1 MISRFFFLF
10 FFFPAIASAQGI
22 AFEHITWVEALE
34 KAQKTK
40 KMIFLDAFTTWC
52 GPCKMLNAQTF
63 PDSAVGAFFNKHFIN
78 LKIDMEKGE
87 GIQLARQYGVD
98 VYPTLLFFQPD
109 GIVAHRSAGF
119 QNVAGI
125 LNLGAIAVNP
135 DRNLRGL
142 ETRYSNGDQSRELIL
157 QLIAARS
164 AAYDPRTG
172 ALVETYLKQESDLNT
187 PENKQMILQNS
198 SDPFSLAFTFLVN
211 NKTAFLPDVTEDQIA
226 TYIDQIFEN
235 YLQARPV
242 VELDEVKRLY
252 TACYPDHEPLLA
264 SSFPMIHYLE
274 RGDYVRYV
282 QAALDHYTRFPST
295 DTDEL
300 NESAALFAE
309 NATDQAALKQALS
322 WAQQSVQFKETSHNQ
337 YTLALLLSKT
347 GKKNEAKTAA
357 KRSIELAKAAGLA
370 YKQQQALLSEL
381 ERKP

>member
-1 MISRFFFLF
+1 MISRFFLFLF
-10 FFFPAIASAQGI
+10 FFPVIASAQGI

-34 KAQKTK
+34 KAQKTN
-40 KMIFLDAFTTWC
+40 KMIFVDAFTTWC
-52 GPCKMLNAQTF
+52 GPCKMLNTQTF
-63 PDSAVGAFFNKHFIN
+63 PDSAVGAFFNERFIN

-87 GIQLARQYGVD
+87 GIQLARQYGVE
-98 VYPTLLFFQPD
+98 VYPTLLFLQPD
-109 GIVAHRSAGF
+109 GLVAHRSAGF

-142 ETRYSNGDQSRELIL
+142 ETRYSNGDQSRELML

-164 AAYDPRTG
+164 VAYDPRTG
-172 ALVETYLKQESDLNT
+172 ALVEAYLKQESDLNT
-187 PENKQMILQNS
+187 PENKQIILQNS
-198 SDPFSLAFTFLVN
+198 SEPFSLAFSFLVN
-211 NKTAFLPDVTEDQIA
+211 NKTAFLPDVTEDQIMD
-226 TYIDQIFEN
+226 YIDQIFEN

-252 TACYPDHEPLLA
+252 TACYPDHEALLA

-300 NESAALFAE
+300 NEAAALFAE
-309 NATDQAALKQALS
+309 HATEQAALQQALS
-322 WAQQSVQFKETSHNQ
+322 WTQQSVKTKETSRNQ
-337 YTLALLLSKT
+337 YTLALLLAKIA
-347 GKKNEAKTAA
+347 KKSEAKTAV
-357 KRSIELAKAAGLA
+357 KKSIELAKAEGVEFT
-370 YKQQQALLSEL
+370 QQQALLLEL
-381 ERKP
+381 EKKP